1 MDPNQSPFLIKVSD
15 DYYTAFLTLE
25 TVRSEDH
32 ANLEAAIANEL
43 RRLNIVYGI
52 DSERIAEIISAN
64 KSIHDTVIA
73 TGDRHI
79 NGADAYITHMVSFE
93 GTLKPIVKEDG
104 SVDFKNLLQVSAVNA
119 GDTLA
124 VKTPAKPGSDGMT
137 VTGKPI
143 KHRPG
148 KDIQWRYGEN
158 VIVSEDQ
165 LSLLAQKSGIAKLIN
180 GRITVSQ
187 VIEVDEVGPVTGNIY
202 FGGDIHVKGNVL
214 NGYTIHCDGDLTI
227 DGVVEGCIIKT
238 KGHLAVSKG
247 ILGHDTSDIVVGGNL
262 TTKFIE
268 NASVYVKGEIET
280 GEIVNSRVLCDSKIT
295 VKGKKGLIIGGDIT
309 SKNMIEA
316 NRIGSKLGVITN
328 INLGVDASVIQEL
341 KTLKEVVQELK
352 ILSSRLSTRIPV
364 LRANALMQPEVGVH
378 EDVLKQYEESLLST
392 QIDLEDK
399 QARLDYL
406 MDALR
411 HVKKGQ
417 VKINSIY
424 PDTMIRIGN
433 AKYFVDK
440 ALSACIISMED
451 DRVVAIET
459 HKK

>member
-1 MDPNQSPFLIKVSD
+1 MDLNQNPFIIKLSD
-15 DYYTAFLTLE
+15 DYYTAFISLE
-25 TVRSEDH
+25 ALGLEDTS
-32 ANLEAAIANEL
+32 NLESAIADEL
-43 RRLNIVYGI
+43 RRLNIIYGI
-52 DSERIAEIISAN
+52 DSDKIAEIVSVN
-64 KSIHDTVIA
+64 KSVTDCVIA
-73 TGDRHI
+73 SGDRHI
-79 NGADAYITHMVSFE
+79 NGTDAYITHVVSFE

-104 SVDFKNLLQVSAVNA
+104 TVDFKSLLQVSAVQA

-124 VKTPAKPGSDGMT
+124 VKTPAKPGSDGVT
-137 VTGKPI
+137 ITGKAI

-148 KDIQWRYGEN
+148 KDLQWRYGEN
-158 VIVSEDQ
+158 VTVREDQ
-165 LSLLAQKSGIAKLIN
+165 LSLIAQKSGIAKLIN

-280 GEIVNSRVLCDSKIT
+280 GEIVNSKVLCDSKIT

-352 ILSSRLSTRIPV
+352 ILSSRLSARIPV
-364 LRANALMQPEVGVH
+364 LKANTLLQPEVGVH
-378 EDVLKQYEESLLST
+378 EDVLKQYEDSLLST
-392 QIDLEDK
+392 QIDLEEK
-399 QARLDYL
+399 QARLDQL
-406 MDALR
+406 LNALK
-411 HVKKGQ
+411 HVKDGHL
-417 VKINSIY
+417 KINSIY
-424 PDTMIRIGN
+424 PDTMVRIGN

-440 ALSACIISMED
+440 ALSACIISMAD
-451 DRVVAIET
+451 DEVVAIEI